1 MIKKMKW
8 ILPIAAVLLIIAIWL
23 IHFFHTKTR
32 FNDTYVNGNTAG
44 NLYNG
49 GMFCEYDGTSI
60 LQIPMTITA
69 FTPCL

>member
-44 NLYNG
+44 NLYTAACSAS
-49 GMFCEYDGTSI
+49 MTVPSI

>member
-23 IHFFHTKTR
+23 IQKTILMTPMLTETLPET
-32 FNDTYVNGNTAG
+32 FITAACSAS
-44 NLYNG
+44 
-49 GMFCEYDGTSI
+49 MTVPSI